1 MTEFDLFFENE
12 QFKKYKD
19 LFKHEG
25 YIALADIDATV
36 IDKILEGK
44 AKDGEIAAMKR
55 RLAERKKILESKVE
69 NMPTYNGKTMATE
82 INPNFNDNTGNPN
95 W

>member
-55 RLAERKKILESKVE
+55 S
-69 NMPTYNGKTMATE
+69 
-82 INPNFNDNTGNPN
+82 
-95 W
+95 